1 MSNEISEQCNA
12 WFMNP
17 PLHVQDNRHRK
28 ENGAMKV
35 CKGMLITKNYNTHNG
50 HSHSNS

>member
-17 PLHVQDNRHRK
+17 PLHVQDDREKRM
-28 ENGAMKV
+28 ELQRYVTV
-35 CKGMLITKNYNTHNG
+35 CSL
-50 HSHSNS
+50 